1 MENNN
6 HLINRENPINE
17 LEDRIRELR
26 NRSDK
31 GDIDLSNDIGLLERE
46 MERLKKKGA
55 DNKNLSPYEIVKITR
70 HPLRP
75 STNDYIEL
83 IIDDFIELHGDRRF
97 GDDNAIVTGIG
108 KLEDKKILIVGHR
121 KGKTTKERISCH
133 FGMPNPEGYRKAL
146 LKMKLAERFNLPIIT
161 FIDTPGANPDI
172 GAEERG
178 QAQAIAENIYSMFLL
193 KTPII
198 SIVIGEGGSGGALGI
213 GVCDRFIML
222 EYACFSVISPEGCA
236 AILWKDSKNAPQ
248 AANALKLTAPDL
260 YKLGIVDEI
269 VPEPPGSAQQDPQK
283 MSYILKQSLIRNLDE
298 LKGYSID
305 NLIQDRYKRYRRI
318 GDFFEKI

>member
-1 MENNN
+1 MKDNK
-6 HLINRENPINE
+6 HLINREDTINE
-17 LEDRIRELR
+17 LEDRIMELR
-26 NRSDK
+26 NRMDK
-31 GDIDLSNDIGLLERE
+31 GDIDLSHEIKLLECER
-46 MERLKKKGA
+46 ERLKEKEA
-55 DNKNLSPYEIVKITR
+55 DNKILSPYEIVKITR

-83 IIDDFIELHGDRRF
+83 IFDDFIELHGDRRF

-108 KLEDKKILIVGHR
+108 KLEDKKIMIVGHR

-146 LKMKLAERFNLPIIT
+146 LKMKLAEKFNLPIIT

-178 QAQAIAENIYSMFLL
+178 QAQAIAENIYNMFLL

-236 AILWKDSKNAPQ
+236 AILWKDGKNAPQ
-248 AANALKLTAPDL
+248 AASALRLIAPDL

-269 VPEPPGSAQQDPQK
+269 VPEPPGAAQQDPQK
-283 MSYILKQSLIRNLDE
+283 MSHILKQVLIRNLDE
-298 LKGYSID
+298 LKSYSID
-305 NLIQDRYKRYRRI
+305 RLIHDRYKRYRRI
-318 GDFFEKI
+318 GDFSENI